1 MTNNYR
7 VLVVE
12 DDSEAREAISEEL
25 MELKPRGRMECDLST
40 GVRDATKKVKAKY
53 YDLVLVDLELGANQ
67 RGALDLYTHLTENHA
82 ACELIL
88 MTSINLDSG
97 MGELVRLFGDRSR
110 PRFVGFIDKREDL
123 TRQIQEEIG
132 SRYAEFT
139 QNSVDFVNLELPVTL
154 LERRKHRYNRPNTF
168 PLRSDNAE
176 VGVEIDRLLRKLY
189 VQLPVGRRL
198 SGVRVSLDRVGR
210 HGLSAAVVLNATV
223 YVNSEGDVEI
233 PGHKTVLKIGPLPD
247 IIEESS
253 RYAEFVRFGM
263 EQHHRVELLAT
274 ATADTLGGLVYSFA
288 GSLHRQDLTS
298 MDEVLSREF
307 LSADTKL
314 SGPVIRDVFARKQW
328 WSIEAAGKRVGEY
341 FKENYRTDLTRSA
354 STGAEYLREL
364 PQTLSKRVKVEQL
377 GHGADGAGQVL
388 YIPGAPP
395 LTVPGARTLGAGP
408 LLRKWS
414 CCLVHGDLHGGNVM
428 IESKPG
434 EPPDFT
440 ETVQR
445 VCVIDYRNSGFGPRC
460 VDAAALESSIRLA
473 DSDAACR
480 VINEAGESK
489 LNARQRTAIAK
500 DMALRREGEL
510 QVYRFAFDHTGKRPE
525 ETWAIMASEVLSG
538 IQDCFPGLTMTEYLA
553 TAIPYVIRNLGYD
566 LLPVARIRMCAWL
579 SALHELL
586 PVGPRSSGQGRSR
599 GGR

>member
-210 HGLSAAVVLNATV
+210 RAERHGVRQLRRRRRDTGTQDRTEDWPTPRHHRGVLPVRRVRPVRHGAAPPGGAARHRDRRHSRRPGLQLRGLPASPGPDQHGRGAEPRVPVRGYQVVRTGHPGCVRAQAVVEHRGGGQAR
-223 YVNSEGDVEI
+223 G
-233 PGHKTVLKIGPLPD
+233 GVLQGKLPD
-247 IIEESS
+247 RPHPFSVDWRGIPARTAPDAEQES
-253 RYAEFVRFGM
+253 
-263 EQHHRVELLAT
+263 Q
-274 ATADTLGGLVYSFA
+274 GG
-288 GSLHRQDLTS
+288 T
-298 MDEVLSREF
+298 
-307 LSADTKL
+307 T
-314 SGPVIRDVFARKQW
+314 GPWCGWRR
-328 WSIEAAGKRVGEY
+328 
-341 FKENYRTDLTRSA
+341 
-354 STGAEYLREL
+354 
-364 PQTLSKRVKVEQL
+364 
-377 GHGADGAGQVL
+377 
-388 YIPGAPP
+388 PGALHPRRP
-395 LTVPGARTLGAGP
+395 AADRPRRAHAGRWPASAQVVVLPG
-408 LLRKWS
+408 
-414 CCLVHGDLHGGNVM
+414 
-428 IESKPG
+428 
-434 EPPDFT
+434 
-440 ETVQR
+440 
-445 VCVIDYRNSGFGPRC
+445 
-460 VDAAALESSIRLA
+460 
-473 DSDAACR
+473 
-480 VINEAGESK
+480 
-489 LNARQRTAIAK
+489 
-500 DMALRREGEL
+500 
-510 QVYRFAFDHTGKRPE
+510 
-525 ETWAIMASEVLSG
+525 
-538 IQDCFPGLTMTEYLA
+538 
-553 TAIPYVIRNLGYD
+553 
-566 LLPVARIRMCAWL
+566 
-579 SALHELL
+579 
-586 PVGPRSSGQGRSR
+586 SR
-599 GGR
+599 